1 MTTQQIPVITL
12 DGPAASG
19 KGTIAERL
27 ASALGFHYL
36 DSGALYR
43 IATYAALRD
52 KVALDDE
59 GALTQL
65 TKSLAPRFVDGRVFL
80 NNEDTTTAIRSE
92 EVSAA
97 TSRVATVP
105 GVRQG
110 LTALQVKAAQL
121 PGLVADG
128 RDMGTVIFPQATL
141 KVFMTASARVRAER
155 RYKQLI
161 ARGEEA
167 DLDAITADLV
177 ARDERD
183 SHRATAPLKPAED
196 AKLLD
201 TSEMGIDE
209 VVKKILCWWN
219 EKV

>member
-80 NNEDTTTAIRSE
+80 NNEDITTAIRSE

-97 TSRVATVP
+97 SRVDGFTS
-105 GVRQG
+105 QG
-110 LTALQVKAAQL
+110 RPTSWISRRWTRYGNSDFPSGYIESLYDCF
-121 PGLVADG
+121 GSRSG
-128 RDMGTVIFPQATL
+128 RAPLQATDC
-141 KVFMTASARVRAER
+141 SR
-155 RYKQLI
+155 
-161 ARGEEA
+161 
-167 DLDAITADLV
+167 
-177 ARDERD
+177 
-183 SHRATAPLKPAED
+183 
-196 AKLLD
+196 
-201 TSEMGIDE
+201 
-209 VVKKILCWWN
+209 
-219 EKV
+219 